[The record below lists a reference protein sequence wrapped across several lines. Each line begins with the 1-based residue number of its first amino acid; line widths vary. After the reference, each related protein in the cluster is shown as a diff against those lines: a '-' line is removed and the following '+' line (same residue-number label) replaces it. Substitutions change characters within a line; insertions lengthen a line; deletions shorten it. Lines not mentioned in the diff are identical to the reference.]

1 MSIIPLINPKVQKKN
16 RRGRGPG
23 KSNIKG
29 ICACYL
35 ADLIQGTANDWATSP
50 KRIIEGIGAPVSHE
64 YLRKALKLSAADRWG
79 VELGLSS
86 LVSAC
91 TTNTPTRG
99 RGRVLSWGAPKANP
113 SKNYLPRS
121 SFVAD

>member
-50 KRIIEGIGAPVSHE
+50 KRIIEGIGAPVLTSTCA
-64 YLRKALKLSAADRWG
+64 RR
-79 VELGLSS
+79 
-86 LVSAC
+86 
-91 TTNTPTRG
+91 
-99 RGRVLSWGAPKANP
+99 
-113 SKNYLPRS
+113 
-121 SFVAD
+121 